1 MNKKSVYDYFIGL
14 LALML
19 SLIIVIDI
27 FVSIPKEVR
36 LSFYYIENIIRLIF
50 IGDYIGR
57 LVLSKNKKEFFK
69 ENIIDYLYRFIK
81 YTLVVVLTYLIVQK
95 IVILISING
104 ILGLLI
110 KGVVSLILSILIM
123 TIVFIKTNEIKH
135 VKKIFK
141 DIKS

>member
-1 MNKKSVYDYFIGL
+1 MGTIISTVTT
-14 LALML
+14 
-19 SLIIVIDI
+19 SLWIEPYVLY
-27 FVSIPKEVR
+27 K
-36 LSFYYIENIIRLIF
+36 YY
-50 IGDYIGR
+50 
-57 LVLSKNKKEFFK
+57 FK

-135 VKKIFK
+135 MKKIFK